1 MSSDSSEE
9 SSVSIGD
16 EDYAEASDDDSP
28 VAPPIVDA
36 GDDDDVDDELTLEL
50 LAAARAAPNAEAA
63 EMLLRPLVEIE
74 HLGAVE
80 YYVDRCMTAANA
92 SREAFETAKQ
102 HWASRPP
109 LGVVR
114 AVLELANCNGE
125 WDELSVAPLRSV
137 VMDEPD
143 CLVAALLLGD
153 VLRDVREDCAGA
165 RKYWQRALA
174 INSRCRGAWMRL
186 GQMALHGEAQ
196 GVDSDAEEEDEE
208 ELDDAAVRAG
218 VSTACAHFRS
228 ALAID
233 AADDYE
239 DAITHF
245 ALGSAQAKLLTLRG
259 SEGAEGADGADGDA
273 SLAEEIAIAHATAMS
288 HLNRAVALSPDT
300 RVFQIMRDTVAR
312 SAP

>member
-1 MSSDSSEE
+1 MSSDSD

-16 EDYAEASDDDSP
+16 NEEYAEASDDASP
-28 VAPPIVDA
+28 VAPPA
-36 GDDDDVDDELTLEL
+36 GDAAEDDVDDELTIEL

-92 SREAFETAKQ
+92 SREAFDTAKQ

-114 AVLELANCNGE
+114 AILELANCSGE
-125 WDELSVAPLRSV
+125 WDELSVAPLRSAV
-137 VMDEPD
+137 EDEPG

-153 VLRDVREDCAGA
+153 VLRDVCEDCAGA

-174 INSRCRGAWMRL
+174 INPRCRGAWMRL
-186 GQMALHGEAQ
+186 GQMAL
-196 GVDSDAEEEDEE
+196 DSDAAEEEEDPA
-208 ELDDAAVRAG
+208 LDDSAVRAG
-218 VSTACAHFRS
+218 VGTACAHFRS

-239 DAITHF
+239 DAIAHF

-259 SEGAEGADGADGDA
+259 DVGADGEAA
-273 SLAEEIAIAHATAMS
+273 LAEEKAIAHATAMS
-288 HLNRAVALSPDT
+288 HLERAVVLSPQT
-300 RVFQIMRDTVAR
+300 RVFQMMRDTVAR